1 MSTKP
6 KILILSAPV
15 GTGHQ
20 VAAAAL
26 AQEALRNGAEVV
38 TKDVFSCLP
47 KVLVQII
54 LSAYSLLLRWWPEG
68 YALIYGWGNT
78 QKGSL
83 NLRGWIN
90 HFLSWRLHAFI
101 KNVQPQLVLVT
112 HATPAGIMAD
122 YKMNYAPDLYV
133 AGVIT
138 DFVVHKWWLYPG
150 INTYFVATEKVAES
164 LLNLSAALP
173 AAPEIV
179 VSGIPVRR
187 HFSRLTYL
195 YARERFHW
203 QPGTMVCLLIGGG
216 AGILPMEAI
225 LEKVTAAYPQHLQL
239 VAVTGTNTDLA
250 ASLNQFP
257 GVTVYGYTELF
268 PDLLIGADIVV
279 TKAGG
284 LTLAEALAAGTE
296 IILYK
301 PLPGQERGNTDY
313 FLEQGL
319 ASLAHNPDEVLRYLQ
334 NYQHL
339 PESARAAR
347 LQKRQQLARPLATQK
362 IFSWLREHT
371 LYFPDA
377 Q

>member
-6 KILILSAPV
+6 KILILSAPL

-47 KVLVQII
+47 KMLVQVI
-54 LSAYSLLLRWWPEG
+54 LSGYSLLLQWWPGG
-68 YALIYGWGNT
+68 YALLYAWGNK
-78 QKGSL
+78 QAGSL
-83 NLRGWIN
+83 SVRRWIN
-90 HFLSWRLHAFI
+90 HFLAWRLHAFI
-101 KNVQPQLVLVT
+101 ESVQPQLVLVT

-122 YKMNYAPDLYV
+122 YKKNFAPAVYV

-150 INTYFVATEKVAES
+150 INTYFTATEKVAEC
-164 LLNLSAALP
+164 LRKLSAALP
-173 AAPEIV
+173 AGPEIV

-187 HFSRLTYL
+187 HFSRMTYL

-225 LEKVTAAYPQHLQL
+225 LEKITAAYPKHLQL

-250 ASLNQFP
+250 ASLNRFP
-257 GVTVYGYTELF
+257 GVTVYGYTELL
-268 PDLLIGADIVV
+268 PDLLIGADIVI

-284 LTLAEALAAGTE
+284 LTLAEALVAGTE
-296 IILYK
+296 IILYR
-301 PLPGQERGNTDY
+301 PLPGQEQGNTNY

-339 PESARAAR
+339 PERERAAR
-347 LQKRQQLARPLATQK
+347 LQKRQQLARPLAAQK

-371 LYFPDA
+371 SYFPE
-377 Q
+377 QQ